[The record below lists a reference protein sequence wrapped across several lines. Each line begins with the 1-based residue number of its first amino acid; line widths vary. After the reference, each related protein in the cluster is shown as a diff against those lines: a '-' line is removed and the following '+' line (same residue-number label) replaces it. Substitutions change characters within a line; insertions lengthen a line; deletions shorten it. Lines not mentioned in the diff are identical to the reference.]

1 MKRSPERTAW
11 TVLFAALFVCIALSV
26 GVPAATM
33 GYINNATE
41 NAFMRISLQS
51 GILKTYSPIEAESDA
66 RVVDLAGREF
76 KEEHTVVAGDR
87 SVGLLTFALR
97 DGVTPTL
104 RVQLYANARVQAIR
118 ARVPRFGPA
127 LAASAAGDELTLELT
142 EGRIDVIALDDS
154 RPFRLQINSTHAVA
168 VVTAPGVY
176 TFDATLLHLLVQTRE
191 GAAQIQTPN
200 GSVLQQMQGYQVA
213 RFNAAEGARVLAPA
227 NNLVRNGFFLS
238 TLGRD
243 WQFSTRVGEGETVR
257 GTVSRFVNPASGKGQ
272 VLFERVG
279 NPLGWG
285 RTTLTQT
292 VGENVSGRSDL
303 RLRMAFDILEQDL
316 DVCGGEGT
324 ECPLLVR
331 IDFQTSDGRDD
342 YWLQGFYARGN
353 PASNLPDYV
362 RSNFKGNHIA
372 KPINTLA
379 VVESE
384 NLLEPLG
391 KLLTITSISL
401 YAEGHGLRTRVRS
414 VELLLRD

>member
-33 GYINNATE
+33 GYINSATE
-41 NAFMRISLQS
+41 NAFMRVSLQS

-87 SVGLLTFALR
+87 SVGLLTFAQR

-104 RVQLYANARVQAIR
+104 RVQLYANARVQAAR
-118 ARVPRFGPA
+118 ARVPRFRPA
-127 LAASAAGDELTLELT
+127 LASATAGDELTLELT
-142 EGRIDVIALDDS
+142 EGRIDVIALDS
-154 RPFRLQINSTHAVA
+154 GRPFRLQIKSAHAAA
-168 VVTAPGVY
+168 VVTVPGVY
-176 TFDATLLHLLVQTRE
+176 TFDATPQHLLVQARE
-191 GAAQIQTPN
+191 GTAQVQTPN
-200 GSVLQQMQGYQVA
+200 GAASQQVQSGQMAQ
-213 RFNAAEGARVLAPA
+213 FNAAQGARVLAPA

-243 WQFSTRVGEGETVR
+243 WEFSTRVGEGETVR
-257 GTVSRFVNPASGKGQ
+257 GTVSRFVDPVSGKGQ

-279 NPLGWG
+279 NALGWG

-292 VGENVSGRSDL
+292 VGENVSGHSDL
-303 RLRMAFDILEQDL
+303 RLRLAFDILEQDL

-331 IDFQTSDGRDD
+331 IDFRTSDGRDD

-353 PASNLPDYV
+353 PTPNLPDYV

-372 KPINTLA
+372 KPLNTRE
-379 VVESE
+379 VFESE
-384 NLLEPLG
+384 NLLQQLG
-391 KLLTITSISL
+391 NLQTITSISL

-414 VELLLRD
+414 VELLLRE

>member
-33 GYINNATE
+33 GYINSATE
-41 NAFMRISLQS
+41 NAFMRVSLQS

-87 SVGLLTFALR
+87 SVGLLTFAQR

-104 RVQLYANARVQAIR
+104 RVQLYANASVQAVR
-118 ARVPRFGPA
+118 ARVPRFRPA
-127 LAASAAGDELTLELT
+127 LSATPGDELTLKLT
-142 EGRIDVIALDDS
+142 EGRIDVIALDGS
-154 RPFRLQINSTHAVA
+154 RPFRLRIDSTHAVA
-168 VVTAPGVY
+168 VVTTPGVY
-176 TFDATLLHLLVQTRE
+176 SFDATPRHLLVQTRE
-191 GAAQIQTPN
+191 GTAEIQSPT
-200 GSVLQQMQGYQVA
+200 GAVLQQMKGDQVT

-243 WQFSTRVGEGETVR
+243 WQFSTQVGEGETVR
-257 GTVSRFVNPASGKGQ
+257 GTVSRFVEPASGKGQ
-272 VLFERVG
+272 VLIERVG
-279 NPLGWG
+279 NLLGWG

-292 VGENVSGRSDL
+292 VGEDVSGRGDL
-303 RLRMAFDILEQDL
+303 RLRLAFDILEQDL

-353 PASNLPDYV
+353 PTSNLPDYV

-372 KPINTLA
+372 KPFNTME
-379 VVESE
+379 VFESE
-384 NLLEPLG
+384 NLLEQLG
-391 KLLTITSISL
+391 NLRTITSISL